1 MIRLAYSLIAIF
13 TLGCLLFGAVVCA
26 AFAVQYFGSFGGF
39 IGFATIVLYAVVVAL
54 PVGLGLHWL
63 ARKLT

>member
-1 MIRLAYSLIAIF
+1 VKRLTFSLIAIF

-39 IGFATIVLYAVVVAL
+39 IGFATITLYVIVVAL